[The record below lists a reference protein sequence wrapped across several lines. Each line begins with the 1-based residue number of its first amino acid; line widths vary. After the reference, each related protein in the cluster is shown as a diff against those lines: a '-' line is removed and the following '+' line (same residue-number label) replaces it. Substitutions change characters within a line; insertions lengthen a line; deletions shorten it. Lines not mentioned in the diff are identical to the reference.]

1 MCVSSLHRGHANMI
15 CIVSTFTDDP
25 RRESNTCTVRWKTLV
40 GGARLRR
47 RGEGQRMSSKGGIGA
62 ITQTSLDLVYNN
74 LKVTILHHTDFVD
87 SNNRK
92 AHLRAHASA
101 ARWTT
106 ELPSPWIN
114 QPRGVYLVSGWLLML
129 LDSEEF
135 FLLRMECPT
144 LQGVYHSSLLRLGTD
159 FFCANRM
166 TGRSIDAWDGF
177 GMKSK
182 EG

>member
-101 ARWTT
+101 AR
-106 ELPSPWIN
+106 
-114 QPRGVYLVSGWLLML
+114 
-129 LDSEEF
+129 
-135 FLLRMECPT
+135 
-144 LQGVYHSSLLRLGTD
+144 
-159 FFCANRM
+159 
-166 TGRSIDAWDGF
+166 
-177 GMKSK
+177 
-182 EG
+182 